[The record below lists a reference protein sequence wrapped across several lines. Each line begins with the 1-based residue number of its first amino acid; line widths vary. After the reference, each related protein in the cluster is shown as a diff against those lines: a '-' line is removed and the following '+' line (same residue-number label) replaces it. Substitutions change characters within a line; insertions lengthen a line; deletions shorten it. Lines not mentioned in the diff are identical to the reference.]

1 MQLNVMNIPAGEC
14 TPMICDVN
22 SAENPYGK
30 IYSRDL
36 WCQFSEPLREIARR
50 KADFFDSS
58 SEMYYFLKG
67 FGYFPR
73 QDLKK
78 SACCGQY

>member
-1 MQLNVMNIPAGEC
+1 MNIPAGEC

-36 WCQFSEPLREIARR
+36 WCQFSETLREIARR
-50 KADFFDSS
+50 KAEFFWIRLQKCII
-58 SEMYYFLKG
+58 FLK
-67 FGYFPR
+67 
-73 QDLKK
+73 DLGTFH
-78 SACCGQY
+78 ATHLTFIR